1 MRVVTFL
8 ITLHFNHLM
17 VCVGG
22 KSKVTFN
29 TSFNNIVLDS
39 FELATQDSHPILVFV
54 YSICIFLMNSE
65 SVEKIMTALF
75 KLVWNTQKS
84 TSTNLF
90 EYHGEFEMFLNIEN
104 VLVKSN
110 LKYTALF
117 FFLQILQIRVK
128 LLLTRNMRNETKQN
142 WH

>member
-1 MRVVTFL
+1 
-8 ITLHFNHLM
+8 M
-17 VCVGG
+17 VCVDG

-29 TSFNNIVLDS
+29 TSFNNIVLHS

-65 SVEKIMTALF
+65 SVENIMTALF

-90 EYHGEFEMFLNIEN
+90 EYQSKMFLI
-104 VLVKSN
+104 
-110 LKYTALF
+110 LKTF
-117 FFLQILQIRVK
+117 WR
-128 LLLTRNMRNETKQN
+128 
-142 WH
+142 

>member
-1 MRVVTFL
+1 
-8 ITLHFNHLM
+8 M

-29 TSFNNIVLDS
+29 TSFNNIVLHS

-65 SVEKIMTALF
+65 SVENIMTALF
-75 KLVWNTQKS
+75 KLVWNTQKG

-90 EYHGEFEMFLNIEN
+90 EYHGEIEMFLNIEN
-104 VLVKSN
+104 VLVKISEE
-110 LKYTALF
+110 
-117 FFLQILQIRVK
+117 QP
-128 LLLTRNMRNETKQN
+128 
-142 WH
+142 

>member
-1 MRVVTFL
+1 
-8 ITLHFNHLM
+8 M

-22 KSKVTFN
+22 KNKVTFN
-29 TSFNNIVLDS
+29 TSFNNIVLHS
-39 FELATQDSHPILVFV
+39 FELATQDSHPIFVFV

-65 SVEKIMTALF
+65 SVENIMTALF

-128 LLLTRNMRNETKQN
+128 LLLTRNMRNETKQK